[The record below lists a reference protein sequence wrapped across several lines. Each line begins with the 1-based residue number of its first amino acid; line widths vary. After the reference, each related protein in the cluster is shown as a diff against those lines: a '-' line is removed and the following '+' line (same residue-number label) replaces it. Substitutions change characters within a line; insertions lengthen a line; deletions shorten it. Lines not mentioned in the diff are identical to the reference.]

1 MNIKVII
8 HITEQEIGFYFNM
21 KKNKIQ
27 YGNDRLIPKRYREI
41 IENTLKYYNDGD
53 VQYEWFRKNR
63 YYYINYYDNDKV
75 IFPKPETATGQN
87 EIRDFFHLMSFVQTD
102 LIPLGK
108 LPING
113 SSTWWSSDHID
124 NAKHHPYYTK
134 DSFKY
139 YGNDLGWRGDNMLD
153 FTKDTINIGF
163 FGCSMTFASGVP
175 IEDSWPKVFCERLSK
190 KLGKE
195 VKCWIIANPGHG
207 NSHWVRVFHKYSKFL
222 RFDFA
227 IFNWTDLY
235 RKHAFTKE
243 LEEIHYMSNFFHMME
258 EHWKGY
264 KKGKSKLTFVKS
276 MLNLETKSNAILE
289 FMDLYN
295 SVINVCKYND
305 ILYSSYSYNAGF
317 GEGKQGFSWWQEL
330 LNIRKDEKLEDLS
343 QFTYYE
349 EEQRLKK
356 AGDIAR
362 DMGHPGP
369 EMNKLQA
376 KSLYE
381 QLNDRGIIDE
391 IQRRTN

>member
-75 IFPKPETATGQN
+75 IFPKPETDTGQN
-87 EIRDFFHLMSFVQTD
+87 EIQDFFHLMSFIQTD

-235 RKHAFTKE
+235 RKHTFTKE
-243 LEEIHYMSNFFHMME
+243 LQEIHYMSNFFHMKE

-264 KKGKSKLTFVKS
+264 KKCKSKLTFVKS

-330 LNIRKDEKLEDLS
+330 LNIRKDEKFEDLS

-356 AGDIAR
+356 SGDIAR
-362 DMGHPGP
+362 DMVHPGP

>member
-75 IFPKPETATGQN
+75 IFPKPETDTGQN
-87 EIRDFFHLMSFVQTD
+87 EIQDFFHLMSFIQTD

-113 SSTWWSSDHID
+113 SSTWWSGDHID

-243 LEEIHYMSNFFHMME
+243 LQEIHYMSNFFHMKE
-258 EHWKGY
+258 EHWKDY
-264 KKGKSKLTFVKS
+264 KKCKSKLTFVKS

-330 LNIRKDEKLEDLS
+330 LNIRKDEKFEDLS

-356 AGDIAR
+356 SGDIAR